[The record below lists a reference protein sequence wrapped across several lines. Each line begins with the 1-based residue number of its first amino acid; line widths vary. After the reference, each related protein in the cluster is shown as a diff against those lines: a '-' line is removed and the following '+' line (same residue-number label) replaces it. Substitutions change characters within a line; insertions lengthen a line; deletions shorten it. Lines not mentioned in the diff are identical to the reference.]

1 MAVTKTR
8 NKAGV
13 VIYHLDPQPGGVIPK
28 EETEAIN
35 FFQHAQHIYKFGPL
49 FFHIAS
55 EGVASLH
62 RRSLLK
68 QAGLQPGIADYILAM
83 PKGKYHGM
91 FLELKR
97 VKKSS
102 SSISKEQSDFLLAV
116 EKQGYFACVCY
127 GWKAAIEAI
136 DEYMKS

>member
-1 MAVTKTR
+1 MAVIKTR

-35 FFQHAQHIYKFGPL
+35 LYQHVQERFKLGPL
-49 FFHIAS
+49 FFHVAS

-62 RRSLLK
+62 RRNLLK

-83 PKGKYHGM
+83 PRDKYHGM

-97 VKKSS
+97 VKKSA
-102 SSISKEQSDFLLAV
+102 SSISKEQSNFLLAV
-116 EKQGYFACVCY
+116 EKQGYFACICY